1 MLIYLVIFA
10 IGSALVMLFVKNSSG
25 LPKSIIKKEKEMK
38 KMSKTITKL
47 KLRDVHVIGE
57 EKPVEKT
64 GSESIN
70 LMQYEKELVTRVDE
84 LNALVDEVETELSQV
99 RKNLETK
106 GWVNS
111 DSGWGIG

>member
-10 IGSALVMLFVKNSSG
+10 IGSALVMLFTKNSSG
-25 LPKSIIKKEKEMK
+25 LPKPIMKKEKEMK
-38 KMSKTITKL
+38 KMSKTITK
-47 KLRDVHVIGE
+47 

-70 LMQYEKELVTRVDE
+70 LMQYENELVARVDE
-84 LNALVDEVETELSQV
+84 LNALVHEVEIKLSQV

-111 DSGWGIG
+111 DSGWVIE